1 VHFYVPSLRSTFV
14 LEAKSSKNL
23 AFHGFTAHFW
33 IGITRDKRICFA
45 KRFFSREA
53 IFFKKKQEQKGWG
66 CRASQVGAATSRGFL
81 RNVVA
86 YL

>member
-1 VHFYVPSLRSTFV
+1 MASPLIFGLGSQEIRESV
-14 LEAKSSKNL
+14 LPN
-23 AFHGFTAHFW
+23 
-33 IGITRDKRICFA
+33 D
-45 KRFFSREA
+45 FFLEKLF
-53 IFFKKKQEQKGWG
+53 FFKKKQEQKGWG